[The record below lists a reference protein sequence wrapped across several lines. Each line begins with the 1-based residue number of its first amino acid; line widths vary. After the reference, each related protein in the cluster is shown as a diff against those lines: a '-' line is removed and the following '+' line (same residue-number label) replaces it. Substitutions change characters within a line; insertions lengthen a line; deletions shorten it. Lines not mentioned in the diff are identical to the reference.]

1 VLDWMLFSIY
11 TVVTFAFIPLFVSI
25 MALFQITFPELLTR
39 IKVKIIISFAVLMAF
54 LIARLYLYI
63 DLKNLHLIFS
73 APTIYSTIPFYIS
86 EIIIALSLALFLYI
100 SDQMQKKQRTPSENL
115 EG

>member
-1 VLDWMLFSIY
+1 
-11 TVVTFAFIPLFVSI
+11 

-39 IKVKIIISFAVLMAF
+39 IKVKIIISFAVLMGF

-73 APTIYSTIPFYIS
+73 APTIYSTIPFYVS

-100 SDQMQKKQRTPSENL
+100 SGQMQKN
-115 EG
+115 